1 MNTWRRLVR
10 AEIRKLTT
18 TKMPVGFLAVLVLIA
33 GIDAAVV
40 MFGTD
45 MDGSR
50 TFIASA
56 ADQQSLMAFAFNAM
70 LGTALFGAIAVAREY
85 GHNTVVPTFLCS
97 PKRVRAVLAQF
108 TAVVLAGAA
117 LGLTAQVLVTG
128 GIALAL
134 PSTTYGFLVSA
145 TDLGRVLAATT
156 FAGAVGAL
164 LGAGVGAIIRN
175 LGGAVTA
182 VVFMLF
188 VIPPLV
194 VQLFTD
200 AASWIPPTLG
210 TVISGVT
217 SEVNVWA
224 ALAALLAWGVVPAA
238 IGVVAV
244 QRRDVV

>member
-1 MNTWRRLVR
+1 MSTWMRLLR

-18 TKMPVGFLAVLVLIA
+18 TKMPWGFLAVLVLIA

-45 MDGSR
+45 MDGSKN
-50 TFIASA
+50 FIATA

-85 GHNTVVPTFLCS
+85 GHNTVVPTFLSS
-97 PKRVRAVLAQF
+97 PKRVRATLAQF
-108 TAVVLAGAA
+108 CAVMLAGGT
-117 LGLTAQVLVTG
+117 LGLIAQVLVTS

-134 PSTTYGFLVSA
+134 PTTRYAFMVSA
-145 TDLGRVLAATT
+145 ADVGQVLAASTV
-156 FAGAVGAL
+156 AGASGAV
-164 LGAGVGAIIRN
+164 LGAGLGAIIRN
-175 LGGAVTA
+175 LGGAVAA
-182 VVFMLF
+182 VVFVIF

-194 VQLFTD
+194 VQLFND

-217 SEVNVWA
+217 NEVNVWT
-224 ALAALLAWGVVPAA
+224 ALAALLAWGIVPAA
-238 IGVVAV
+238 LGVVAV

>member
-1 MNTWRRLVR
+1 MNPWLRLLR

-18 TKMPVGFLAVLVLIA
+18 TKMPWGFLAVLVLIA

-45 MDGSR
+45 MDGSKN
-50 TFIASA
+50 FIATA

-85 GHNTVVPTFLCS
+85 GHHTVVPTFLSS
-97 PKRVRAVLAQF
+97 PKRVRATLAQYA
-108 TAVVLAGAA
+108 AVTLAGGA
-117 LGLTAQVLVTG
+117 LGLIAQILVTS

-134 PSTTYGFLVSA
+134 QSTNYGFMVSA
-145 TDLGRVLAATT
+145 ADLGQVVAASTL
-156 FAGAVGAL
+156 AGAAGAI
-164 LGAGVGAIIRN
+164 LGAGLGAIIRN

-182 VVFMLF
+182 VVFTLF
-188 VIPPLV
+188 VIPPLI
-194 VQLFTD
+194 VQLFND
-200 AASWIPPTLG
+200 AASWIPPALS